1 MKAKSRRIE
10 GGAIGISTV
19 SKCKKAFVNFRS
31 LHQCRIGVMFDTINT
46 LNDICF
52 IDEFDKVMTK
62 EILNYVCNYKI
73 TNTLLKLNVLLINK
87 RY

>member
-10 GGAIGISTV
+10 GRAIGISTV
-19 SKCKKAFVNFRS
+19 SKYKKAFVNFRS

-52 IDEFDKVMTK
+52 IDEFDKVMT
-62 EILNYVCNYKI
+62 
-73 TNTLLKLNVLLINK
+73 
-87 RY
+87 

>member
-62 EILNYVCNYKI
+62 EILYHACI
-73 TNTLLKLNVLLINK
+73 S
-87 RY
+87 